1 MTLEQEFE
9 INNYL
14 LSKIQQK
21 IGILGLGIGYY
32 FIISKVPGIY
42 IILFHGEIK
51 NCFAKNTY
59 AVQKQYIIS
68 SQLSNSRTVRV
79 NISI

>member
-51 NCFAKNTY
+51 NCFAKILMQYKNNTLL
-59 AVQKQYIIS
+59 VFNCQIQEQYE
-68 SQLSNSRTVRV
+68 LT
-79 NISI
+79 